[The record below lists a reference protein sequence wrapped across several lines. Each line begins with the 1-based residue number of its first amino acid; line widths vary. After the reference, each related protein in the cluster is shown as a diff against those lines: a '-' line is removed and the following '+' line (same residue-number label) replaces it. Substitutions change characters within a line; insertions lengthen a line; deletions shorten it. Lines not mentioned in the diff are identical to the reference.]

1 MADDAPLGIIGG
13 SGFYDL
19 EGLERVQRLHLH
31 TPFGDPSD
39 EVVLGRLGE
48 TPIAF
53 IARHGPGHRLSPS
66 EVPYRANI
74 FALASLGVRS
84 LVSISAVGSL
94 REEIAPLH
102 FVVPDQLID
111 RTAGQRPATFFG
123 DGIVA
128 HVAMDRPYCPNL
140 SLALRNA
147 VAGTGAASHAGGTL
161 LIIEG
166 PQFSSRAESFLY
178 QSWGASI
185 ISMTALPEA
194 RLAREAGICYACL
207 ACVTD
212 YDTWHADHASVTV
225 EVVVQNLHRNVAA
238 AKRTIIALVEGT
250 MPDPNACNCCES
262 LHHAIISDLNVVSA
276 DKKRDLA
283 PILSRYGA

>member
-1 MADDAPLGIIGG
+1 MPDDAPLGVIGG

-19 EGLERVQRLHLH
+19 EGLDHVERLHLH

-39 EVVLGRLGE
+39 DVVLGRLGD
-48 TPIAF
+48 TRIAF

-66 EVPYRANI
+66 EVPNRANI
-74 FALASLGVRS
+74 FALATLGVRS
-84 LVSISAVGSL
+84 VLSISAVGSL
-94 REEIAPLH
+94 RYEIAPLH

-111 RTAGQRPATFFG
+111 RTNSARPATFFG

-128 HVAMDRPYCPNL
+128 HVALDRPYCPTL
-140 SLALRNA
+140 SEALQRAA
-147 VAGTGAASHAGGTL
+147 VSTGATSHAGGTL

-166 PQFSSRAESFLY
+166 PAFSTRAESFLY

-194 RLAREAGICYACL
+194 RLAREAGMCYACL

-212 YDTWHADHASVTV
+212 YDTWHAEHASVTV
-225 EVVVQNLHRNVAA
+225 EVVVQNLMRNVET
-238 AKRTIIALVEGT
+238 AKRAVVALAPNV
-250 MPDPNACNCCES
+250 PDPGACDCCES
-262 LHHAIISDLNVVSA
+262 LNHAIISDLDKVSA
-276 DKKRDLA
+276 DKKRELA
-283 PILSRYGA
+283 PILGRYGV

>member
-1 MADDAPLGIIGG
+1 MPNEPLGVIGG

-19 EGLERVQRLHLH
+19 EGLTRVERLHLH

-39 EVVLGRLGE
+39 DVILGRLGDQS
-48 TPIAF
+48 IAF

-66 EVPYRANI
+66 EVPYRANV
-74 FALASLGVRS
+74 FALATLGVRS
-84 LVSISAVGSL
+84 LLSISAVGSL

-111 RTAGQRPATFFG
+111 RTNGTRPATFFG

-128 HVAMDRPYCPNL
+128 HVALDRPYCPNL
-140 SLALRNA
+140 SNALHA
-147 VAGTGAASHAGGTL
+147 AITSTGATTHKDGTL

-166 PQFSSRAESFLY
+166 PAFSTRAESFLY
-178 QSWGASI
+178 QSWGAGI

-194 RLAREAGICYACL
+194 RLAREAGMCYACL

-212 YDTWHADHASVTV
+212 YDTWHAEHASVTV
-225 EVVVQNLHRNVAA
+225 EVVVQNLLRNVET
-238 AKRTIIALVEGT
+238 AKRALT
-250 MPDPNACNCCES
+250 ALAPNVPEPSACNCCES
-262 LHHAIISDLNVVSA
+262 LAHAIISDLDKVSA
-276 DKKRDLA
+276 DKKRELA
-283 PILSRYGA
+283 PILNRYSI

>member
-1 MADDAPLGIIGG
+1 MPDDAPLGVIGG

-19 EGLERVQRLHLH
+19 EGLDHVERLHLH

-39 EVVLGRLGE
+39 DVVVGRLGD
-48 TPIAF
+48 THIAF

-74 FALASLGVRS
+74 FALATLGVRS
-84 LVSISAVGSL
+84 VLSISAVGSL
-94 REEIAPLH
+94 RYEIVPLH

-111 RTAGQRPATFFG
+111 RTNGARPATFFG

-128 HVAMDRPYCPNL
+128 HVALDRPYCPTL
-140 SLALRNA
+140 SEALQRAA
-147 VAGTGAASHAGGTL
+147 VSTGATSHAGGTL

-166 PQFSSRAESFLY
+166 PAFSTRAESFLY

-194 RLAREAGICYACL
+194 RLAREAGMCYACL

-212 YDTWHADHASVTV
+212 YDTWHAEHASVTV
-225 EVVVQNLHRNVAA
+225 EVVVQNLMRNVET
-238 AKRTIIALVEGT
+238 AKRAVVALAPNV
-250 MPDPNACNCCES
+250 PDPDACNCCES
-262 LHHAIISDLNVVSA
+262 LNHAIISDLDKVSA
-276 DKKRDLA
+276 DKKRELA
-283 PILSRYGA
+283 PILGRYGV

>member
-1 MADDAPLGIIGG
+1 MPDEAPLGVVGG

-19 EGLERVQRLHLH
+19 EGLERVERLHLH

-39 EVVLGRLGE
+39 DVVLGRLGDRS
-48 TPIAF
+48 IAF

-74 FALASLGVRS
+74 FALATLGVRS
-84 LVSISAVGSL
+84 LLSISAVGSL
-94 REEIAPLH
+94 REDVAPLH

-111 RTAGQRPATFFG
+111 RTSGTRPATFFG

-128 HVAMDRPYCPNL
+128 HVALDRPYCPTL
-140 SLALRNA
+140 SGALQRA
-147 VAGTGAASHAGGTL
+147 VARTGARSHAGGTL

-166 PQFSSRAESFLY
+166 PAFSTRAESFLY

-185 ISMTALPEA
+185 VSMTALPEA
-194 RLAREAGICYACL
+194 RLAREAGMCYACL

-212 YDTWHADHASVTV
+212 YDTWHAEHASVTV
-225 EVVVQNLHRNVAA
+225 EVVVQNLMRNVET
-238 AKRTIIALVEGT
+238 AKRAVVALAPEV
-250 MPDPNACNCCES
+250 PDPTVCNCCES
-262 LHHAIISDLNVVSA
+262 LHHAIISDLDRVSA
-276 DKKRDLA
+276 NRKRELA
-283 PILSRYGA
+283 PILSRYGL

>member
-1 MADDAPLGIIGG
+1 MPDEPFLGVIGG

-19 EGLERVQRLHLH
+19 EGLDHVERVHLH

-39 EVVLGRLGE
+39 DIVLGRLGD
-48 TPIAF
+48 TRVAF

-74 FALASLGVRS
+74 YAFASIGVRS
-84 LVSISAVGSL
+84 LLSISAVGSL
-94 REEIAPLH
+94 REDVAPLH

-111 RTAGQRPATFFG
+111 RTAGLRPATFFG

-128 HVAMDRPYCPNL
+128 HVALDRPYCPTL
-140 SLALRNA
+140 SAALQTA
-147 VAGTGAASHAGGTL
+147 AGSTGATSHAGGTL

-166 PQFSSRAESFLY
+166 PAFSTRAESFLY

-194 RLAREAGICYACL
+194 RLAREAGMCYACL

-212 YDTWHADHASVTV
+212 YDTWHAEHASVTV
-225 EVVVQNLHRNVAA
+225 EVVVQNLQRNVAT
-238 AKRTIIALVEGT
+238 AKRAVSALASHV
-250 MPDPNACNCCES
+250 PDPEACNCCES
-262 LHHAIISDLNVVSA
+262 LAHAIISDLDKVSA
-276 DKKRDLA
+276 DKKREMA
-283 PILSRYGA
+283 PILARYV

>member
-1 MADDAPLGIIGG
+1 MADEAPLGIIGG

-19 EGLERVQRLHLH
+19 EGLEHVERLHLH

-39 EVVLGRLGE
+39 DVVLGRVGD
-48 TPIAF
+48 TRIAF

-66 EVPYRANI
+66 EVPYRANV
-74 FALASLGVRS
+74 FGLATLGVRS

-94 REEIAPLH
+94 RDDVAPLH

-111 RTAGQRPATFFG
+111 RTHGQRPATFFG

-128 HVAMDRPYCPNL
+128 HVALDRPYCPNL
-140 SLALRNA
+140 SA
-147 VAGTGAASHAGGTL
+147 VLHGAIAGTGAVSHSGGTL

-166 PQFSSRAESFLY
+166 PAFSTRAESFLY
-178 QSWGASI
+178 QGWGASI

-194 RLAREAGICYACL
+194 RLAREAGMCYACL

-212 YDTWHADHASVTV
+212 YDTWHAEHASVTV
-225 EVVVQNLHRNVAA
+225 EVVVQNLMHNVAT
-238 AKRTIIALVEGT
+238 AKRAVVALAANV
-250 MPDPNACNCCES
+250 PDPDACNCCES
-262 LHHAIISDLNVVSA
+262 LRHAIISDLDKVSA
-276 DKKRDLA
+276 DKKGELA
-283 PILSRYGA
+283 AILGRYGA